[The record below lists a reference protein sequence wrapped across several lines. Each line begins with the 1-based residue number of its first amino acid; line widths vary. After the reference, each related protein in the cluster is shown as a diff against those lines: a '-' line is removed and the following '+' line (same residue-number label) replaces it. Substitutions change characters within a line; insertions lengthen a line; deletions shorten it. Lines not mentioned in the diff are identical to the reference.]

1 MSVWL
6 MAEPD
11 TDDIFA
17 KIRLVPLCLWEPVA
31 DVGEALKGEGSRGAK
46 NGHHQQQSRPVSF
59 PKTLTQSN
67 TNNGG
72 TSGFSMP

>member
-17 KIRLVPLCLWEPVA
+17 KIRHVPLCLWEPVA
-31 DVGEALKGEGSRGAK
+31 DVGKALKGEGSRGAK
-46 NGHHQQQSRPVSF
+46 NGHHQQ
-59 PKTLTQSN
+59 
-67 TNNGG
+67 
-72 TSGFSMP
+72 